1 MRKLLEI
8 PYNVFTPKIIDIIA
22 PGCSFIKSDSY
33 TEFHHL
39 VDKENNPI
47 INPEDQDMS

>member
-8 PYNVFTPKIIDIIA
+8 PYNVFTPKIIDIIV

-33 TEFHHL
+33 SSSNEFNTL
-39 VDKENNPI
+39 IEKDKKS
-47 INPEDQDMS
+47 PEHADEQ